1 MKKVAA
7 ILNGLIVITLGL
19 VVAIAGAGQAF
30 DLALGIVLLVDA
42 AILLAEM
49 GLILRATK
57 ILPVAHTVAFALFF
71 VFGLALVAGWFG
83 MGGFLLA
90 LLIWGIIAVGGA
102 LVLLGTWTI
111 VKGLVFTGIGQIVVG
126 AVAMTLAILTMKVPG
141 MYQAFNIILGVI
153 VTGYGLLLLVMALT
167 GLGKKEKKAE

>member
-1 MKKVAA
+1 
-7 ILNGLIVITLGL
+7 
-19 VVAIAGAGQAF
+19 
-30 DLALGIVLLVDA
+30 
-42 AILLAEM
+42 
-49 GLILRATK
+49 
-57 ILPVAHTVAFALFF
+57 
-71 VFGLALVAGWFG
+71 

-141 MYQAFNIILGVI
+141 MAQAFNIILGVI